1 MEDESPNQ
9 INLDP
14 ESSESSDEDSL
25 PRCHVCLEKRGG
37 GDYALLHED
46 NAHAGFCQSCAYTLH
61 KDKHECPICRGII
74 VSIMRVFQ

>member
-37 GDYALLHED
+37 GIML
-46 NAHAGFCQSCAYTLH
+46 FCTRTMHTQDFA
-61 KDKHECPICRGII
+61 
-74 VSIMRVFQ
+74 RVVHILCTKTNMNVQFVAV